1 MKFIFTIVVSLAF
14 AASVSAQATLLNS
27 NNSLEPVCKLT
38 NTKALMKSIDGR
50 LWVTDGT
57 PAGTL
62 QLSTSLTYERSGAV
76 LNGKFIF
83 PGITTATGNELW
95 ITDGTVAGTT
105 LLKDINPGIESSFP
119 DDDFALLNGHLYFAA
134 HAPGFGRELWKTD
147 GTPDGTTQV
156 KDIIPGPAQSALR
169 GKYRLF
175 STGTYLLLNVA
186 TYNEGYEL
194 WKSDGTENGT
204 VLLKDINPGVASA
217 DPESFVLFNN
227 IVLFAAKHDAYGLEL
242 WKTDGTTAGTELV
255 KDIRSGTTGSFYY
268 LSVFQFNGR
277 GYFTAN
283 DGVVGEEIWSTDG
296 TAANT
301 VLLKD
306 IEPGNWGS
314 FSALSLSSAVKMN
327 NKFIFPA
334 YQHATGVELWESD
347 GTEAGTKMLKEIA
360 VGMEMGIPIILT
372 PYDIDNPGQQRL
384 FQGNRFFFIMILPA
398 SGSALWASDGT
409 EGGTVKIKDI
419 NPNEVDGLEHLS
431 YTYSQ
436 HALYFTADNG
446 LVGDELWTSNGTAA
460 GTGFLADI
468 NPGSGD
474 SEIGFSYIS
483 VNNKLLFEA
492 QNGDHPAFTDF
503 YSLELTNNGPLPVR
517 LSDFTVTAQQAD
529 ALVHWS
535 TLQEINTKDFTL
547 ERSYDATRFEAIGTV
562 VAVGTSDVKRNY
574 SFLDR
579 NITNSGQELV
589 YYRLRSNDFDGQ
601 HSMSKVI
608 SLRIKQTGEWSVR
621 LNENP
626 VSDVLHLALSGNTG
640 RVQFSI
646 QDFTGKTLYRGGATA
661 ANGLIA
667 LPVANLPAGTY
678 VLVASTASDRKAVQ
692 FLKR

>member
-1 MKFIFTIVVSLAF
+1 MKLIFTILIALLF
-14 AASVSAQATLLNS
+14 NRSVTAQATLLNS
-27 NNSLEPVCKLT
+27 NNSLTPVCKL
-38 NTKALMKSIDGR
+38 NSTKALLKSIDGR

-57 PAGTL
+57 AAGTL
-62 QLSTSLTYERSGAV
+62 QLSTTLTYERSGAV

-83 PGITTATGNELW
+83 PGITAATGNELW
-95 ITDGTVAGTT
+95 ITDGTIAGTT

-119 DDDFALLNGHLYFAA
+119 DDDFALLNDHLYFAA
-134 HAPGFGRELWKTD
+134 HSPGFGRELWKTD
-147 GTPDGTTQV
+147 GTPDGTSQV
-156 KDIIPGPAQSALR
+156 KDIMAGPGQSALR

-204 VLLKDINPGVASA
+204 SLLKDINPGAA
-217 DPESFVLFNN
+217 PGDPESFVLFNN

-242 WKTDGTTAGTELV
+242 WKTDGTPAGTELV
-255 KDIRSGTTGSFYY
+255 KDIRSGPTGSFYY
-268 LSVFQFNGR
+268 LSIFQFNGR

-306 IEPGNWGS
+306 IEPGSWGS
-314 FSALSLSSAVKMN
+314 FSALSLSGAVKMN

-347 GTEAGTKMLKEIA
+347 GTGAGTKMLKEIA
-360 VGMEMGIPIILT
+360 VGMEMGIPIVLT
-372 PYDIDNPGQQRL
+372 PYDIDHPGQQRL

-419 NPNEVDGLEHLS
+419 NPNEVDGLEHFS

-446 LVGDELWTSNGTAA
+446 LVGDELWTSNGTTA

-468 NPGSGD
+468 NPGSGH

-492 QNGDHPAFTDF
+492 QNGDHPNFTDF
-503 YSLELTNNGPLPVR
+503 YSLDLTNNGPLPVR
-517 LSDFTVTAQQAD
+517 LYDFTVTARQAD
-529 ALVHWS
+529 AFIQWS
-535 TLQEINTKDFTL
+535 TLQEINTKDFTI
-547 ERSYDATRFEAIGTV
+547 ERSYDATRFEAIGS
-562 VAVGTSDVKRNY
+562 VAATGTSEVRRNY
-574 SFLDR
+574 SFFDR
-579 NITNSGQELV
+579 NIKNSGREVV
-589 YYRLRSNDFDGQ
+589 YYRLRSNDIDG
-601 HSMSKVI
+601 HHTISKVI
-608 SLRIKQTGEWSVR
+608 SLRFNQNGEWSVR

-626 VSDVLHLALSGNTG
+626 VSNALYLTLAGNTANI
-640 RVQFSI
+640 QFSI
-646 QDFTGKTLYRGGATA
+646 HDFTGRTVYQGGPTSAS
-661 ANGLIA
+661 GLVA

-678 VLVASTASDRKAVQ
+678 VLIAATPDDRKAVR